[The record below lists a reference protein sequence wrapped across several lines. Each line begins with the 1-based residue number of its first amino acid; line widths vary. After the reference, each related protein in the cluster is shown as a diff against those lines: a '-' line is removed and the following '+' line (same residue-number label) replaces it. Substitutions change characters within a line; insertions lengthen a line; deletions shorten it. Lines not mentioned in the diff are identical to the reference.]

1 MLQST
6 QSCLTW
12 NGEAEATAGKPQVA
26 ADVEF
31 YLDIDE
37 ATGIEM
43 VHVADPKPQRRQPEF
58 LVRDIARQASKAI
71 LASWIFASSNIVHY
85 IVAYMLDLL
94 AVRPVLVRDECML
107 CRFEEIVA
115 ELGNQQH
122 QSSATFWAIPT
133 F

>member
-12 NGEAEATAGKPQVA
+12 NGEPEATAGKPQVA

-37 ATGIEM
+37 ASGVEM

-58 LVRDIARQASKAI
+58 LVRDIARQAFKAC
-71 LASWIFASSNIVHY
+71 LAISSGNCKSVHFAGSVC
-85 IVAYMLDLL
+85 V
-94 AVRPVLVRDECML
+94 
-107 CRFEEIVA
+107 
-115 ELGNQQH
+115 GN
-122 QSSATFWAIPT
+122 SETCT
-133 F
+133 NL